1 MQKLYVSLLMSNDI
15 SRQILEQATDT
26 YPELDTIRVHIA
38 QDCTVYLGD
47 LQQSCSED
55 TFHEPK
61 VIDNQWKALILLIP
75 LRLGG
80 EHMNPCYDSC
90 LKGLLSLE
98 QCIGIIG
105 GKPKRSR
112 YFIGWQDDYLIH
124 LDPHQC
130 QDMVDVIISNFPL
143 KTFHCKELQKT
154 ALKQMDPSCCVGF
167 YLRTQ
172 HDFDEFRLNV
182 QHYLVP
188 SQTKGDYPIFVFSN
202 GSNPSADET
211 WFHEPGMTQTP
222 AANPTTHDPNLDD
235 FEIL

>member
-1 MQKLYVSLLMSNDI
+1 
-15 SRQILEQATDT
+15 
-26 YPELDTIRVHIA
+26 
-38 QDCTVYLGD
+38 
-47 LQQSCSED
+47 
-55 TFHEPK
+55 
-61 VIDNQWKALILLIP
+61 
-75 LRLGG
+75 
-80 EHMNPCYDSC
+80 
-90 LKGLLSLE
+90 
-98 QCIGIIG
+98 
-105 GKPKRSR
+105 
-112 YFIGWQDDYLIH
+112 
-124 LDPHQC
+124 
-130 QDMVDVIISNFPL
+130 
-143 KTFHCKELQKT
+143 
-154 ALKQMDPSCCVGF
+154 MDPSCCVGF